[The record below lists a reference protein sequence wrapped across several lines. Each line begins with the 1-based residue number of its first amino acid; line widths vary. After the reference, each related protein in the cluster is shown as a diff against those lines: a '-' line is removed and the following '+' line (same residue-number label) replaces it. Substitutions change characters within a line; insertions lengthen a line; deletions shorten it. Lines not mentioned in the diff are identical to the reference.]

1 MLILKAIDHITDD
14 VKVGQS
20 YVKKSKWEKVI
31 PETRDRFKHHLYPLF
46 QCHAHLDMFLNVEN
60 KLVMAGTNCD
70 EVFVFVKDTNEK
82 VELSSLIPILNV
94 EDVQTHINMLWRF
107 NQGTLL
113 YLSAGAGRGLELTRI
128 GPFKY
133 FQEYFNCLRFTMRS
147 EKNVL
152 HGVDRNK
159 KNPHFVP
166 PSLSRYIIILNM
178 VIYPAVEQSQTLTIP
193 SIDR

>member
-1 MLILKAIDHITDD
+1 
-14 VKVGQS
+14 
-20 YVKKSKWEKVI
+20 
-31 PETRDRFKHHLYPLF
+31 
-46 QCHAHLDMFLNVEN
+46 MFLNVEN

-113 YLSAGAGRGLELTRI
+113 YLSTGAGRGLELTCI

-147 EKNVL
+147 EN
-152 HGVDRNK
+152 
-159 KNPHFVP
+159 FVP
-166 PSLSRYIIILNM
+166 PSLSRYIIILNL
-178 VIYPAVEQSQTLTIP
+178 VIYPAVEQSQTLSIP
-193 SIDR
+193 SIDRGPEEANLMTYQGHLQSDNERDNPCEH